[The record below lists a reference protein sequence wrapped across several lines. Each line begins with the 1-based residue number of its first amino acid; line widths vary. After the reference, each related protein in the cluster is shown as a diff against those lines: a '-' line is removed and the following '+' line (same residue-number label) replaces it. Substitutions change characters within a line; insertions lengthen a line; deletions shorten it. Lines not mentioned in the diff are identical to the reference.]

1 MADPRAVLVTR
12 PLPDAE
18 ATAARVAA
26 LGWHPLLAPALRIEL
41 REFKLPEGAIQAV
54 LLTSANA
61 VASLPASLHGRP
73 LLAVGDATAARA
85 RAAGFWRVSSA
96 GRDAAALAALL
107 PMAAD
112 PERGPLLLVVGEGQ
126 GMPLAAAARERGFQ
140 VVRRVGYAARPLG
153 ALPAAATEALR
164 DGLVGAALFFSAM
177 SAQAFG
183 RAVARHRLGPAFSGV
198 RAIALSPAVAAA
210 LPPLPFSDVRVA
222 SRPTQDELLACLT

>member
-1 MADPRAVLVTR
+1 MVLVTR
-12 PLPDAE
+12 PLPEAE

-26 LGWHPLLAPALRIEL
+26 LGWTPLLAPALRIQT
-41 REFKLPEGAIQAV
+41 RAIKLPPGPIQAV

-61 VASLPASLHGRP
+61 VPSLPPSLHGRP

-112 PERGPLLLVVGEGQ
+112 PERGALLLVVGEGQ
-126 GMPLAAAARERGFQ
+126 GLLLAAAARARGFE
-140 VVRRVGYAARPLG
+140 VIRRVAYAAHPVG
-153 ALPAAATEALR
+153 VLPAATMAALR

-183 RAVARHRLGPAFSGV
+183 RAVARHRIAATFARV
-198 RAIALSPAVAAA
+198 RAVTLSPAVAAA
-210 LPPLPFSDVRVA
+210 LPPLPFADIRVA
-222 SRPTQDELLACLT
+222 SAPTQDELLACLT